1 MYCVK
6 CGVELEKGRKE
17 CPLCK
22 TKVMYEEIENIY
34 DIEEEYPEVKV
45 NLHKM
50 NKQKIKGRIYFIML
64 TSSIISIL
72 EVLLGN
78 ISINGRLTW
87 GYFVIPSIILTNII
101 IFIASN
107 GWNLKKNLFLLSTVL
122 AVFLVILDLYDERLT
137 WSLKIG
143 IPIVGSFFILGL
155 IFSKIRKKNKPK
167 IKLFNYFLILIGIF
181 IISIEIIISGKIS
194 WSLLAS
200 VPLIVFGLMFK
211 HFYEEY
217 KEELQK
223 RMHL

>member
-22 TKVMYEEIENIY
+22 TKVMYEELEHES
-34 DIEEEYPEVKV
+34 EEEYPEVKI
-45 NLHKM
+45 NLYKM
-50 NKQKIKGRIYFIML
+50 NKRKIKSRIYFIML
-64 TSSIISIL
+64 TLSVISIL

-78 ISINGRLTW
+78 IAINGRLTW
-87 GYFVIPSIILTNII
+87 GYFVIPSLILIDI
-101 IFIASN
+101 MIFIAIN
-107 GWNLKKNLFLLSTVL
+107 GWNLKKNLFLLSASL
-122 AVFLVILDLYDERLT
+122 AIFLFILDLYDERIT
-137 WSLKIG
+137 WSAKIG
-143 IPIVGSFFILGL
+143 IPIVGSFFVLGL
-155 IFSKIRKKNKPK
+155 IFSRIRKQKKSK
-167 IKLFNYFLILIGIF
+167 IKIFNYFLILVGIF

-200 VPLIVFGLMFK
+200 IPLIVFGLMFK

-217 KEELQK
+217 DEELEK

>member
-6 CGVELEKGRKE
+6 CGVELERGRKE

-22 TKVMYEEIENIY
+22 TKVMYEELTQEP
-34 DIEEEYPEVKV
+34 EEEYPEVKI
-45 NLHKM
+45 NLYKM
-50 NKQKIKGRIYFIML
+50 NKKKIKSRLYFIML
-64 TSSIISIL
+64 TLSVISIL

-78 ISINGRLTW
+78 IAINGRLTW
-87 GYFVIPSIILTNII
+87 GYFVIPSLILTNIAV
-101 IFIASN
+101 FIATD
-107 GWNLKKNLFLLSTVL
+107 GWNLKKNLLLLSTSL
-122 AVFLVILDLYDERLT
+122 TVFLLILDLYDEKIT
-137 WSLKIG
+137 WSVKIG
-143 IPIVGSFFILGL
+143 VPIVGSFFILGL
-155 IFSKIRKKNKPK
+155 IFSRIRKQKKSK
-167 IKLFNYFLILIGIF
+167 IKIFNYFLIFVGIF

-217 KEELQK
+217 DEELQK